1 MTILRWILALIY
13 VFLFTYALIAVLQ
26 PGDELALGVISGTVL
41 SLVLSYAP
49 GVAKVYGE
57 LSKDVKQ
64 AINIGLM
71 ALVAA
76 TIFGLS
82 CANQLDV
89 GVFCTL
95 SGALDLLLLILYGLI
110 ATQGIYGANNYIAER
125 IRNKFAK

>member
-1 MTILRWILALIY
+1 MTILRWIFALIY
-13 VFLFTYALIAVLQ
+13 TFLFTYALVAVLQ
-26 PGDELALGVISGTVL
+26 PGDELQLGIIAGTVL

-49 GVAKVYGE
+49 GVAKVYEGLTKE
-57 LSKDVKQ
+57 IKQ
-64 AINIGLM
+64 AVNIGLM
-71 ALVAA
+71 TLVAA

-89 GVFCTL
+89 SVLCTL

-125 IRNKFAK
+125 IRKKFAK